1 MPFAVYAV
9 KAESALQFVN
19 IRCVRE
25 TVKRRRFLNVTLHD
39 KDCSMRK
46 MRRKK
51 PFATGMLLA
60 AAVLVWHG
68 GAMAGAP
75 ILNGVNPTLTPPT
88 AIGDQ
93 NPPGY
98 TVSSFL
104 NPIVTDG
111 TLLDDFEDGNIT
123 SKWGGTWSTWYAGVG
138 TVFPQYPLT
147 AASAGGYNNSQYCGK
162 MTFSLKGQAGLGY
175 LAYVL
180 ISVGLKSDL
189 TACDLTKATGF
200 RYWYKGSKHTFR
212 VETTDNNQ
220 QYAWGD
226 TFPSSPTTWTQ
237 VNITWANLFQL
248 ATPPVIALNKTL
260 GRSLTWVVQQPDGYT
275 DSLLIDN
282 VEVLGFADR
291 GIAVT
296 GANNTNGAWQYSINA
311 GTNWTAFGALSDA
324 GATLLNAAGMVR
336 FVPNAMYTGPATFV
350 FRAWNQTDNKA
361 NGATAQAA
369 VPNGG
374 VTAYSSVAATGT
386 VQVQNT
392 TLTPPTNLTYSQ
404 YPASY
409 VVGTQITPNT
419 PTSGGGA
426 VASYSVAPA
435 LPAGLTLNT
444 ITGVITGTPTT
455 PTAAANYIV
464 TATNAAGS
472 TTFSLSI
479 TVMSGIVAPTNLR
492 YSLNPATYGT
502 GTGITPN
509 TPTSGGGAVTSYSVA
524 PALPAGLTLSTTT
537 GVITG
542 IPTTVTATNNYIV
555 TASNSAGST
564 TASVSITVMAP
575 PANLTYLP
583 NPASYPAGTAITA
596 NTPSSTGGAVA
607 SYSVAPAL
615 PAGLSLSPTTGV
627 ITGIPS
633 IVTLMANYV
642 VTATNAVGFATTSL
656 SITIVAA
663 VVAPSNATVTPTPQ
677 NVLVGAASVSFTV
690 NVGTGTPPYTYVW
703 RKDGINMVPAKTTQ
717 TLTIAPVAATDAG
730 AYTVVVTNAAGSTT
744 SSAGI
749 LNVAVP
755 VKALFTV
762 SDTIK
767 QVPASIK
774 FTNQSTG
781 NYTKRF
787 WFFGD
792 GTFDTTNNGA
802 PTHVYNTASTFN
814 TQLVLVDNVG
824 KHLDS
829 MTITI
834 KTFTDNPVGIT
845 GRYLSPT
852 SAEISFSNVAG
863 IATAFPSLPYA
874 DSLLLWYKSGAALP
888 TTAQPGAVCGG
899 YTITAMQAAP
909 QPFKAAV
916 NVTLAPA
923 DLQCGFMTQVHWFN
937 GTSWSWSAFN
947 SANGTVV
954 LMQDTVPPVNNTGV
968 SGRYI
973 YNTDSVVF
981 SASNLII
988 GVDPATVASFAIW
1001 FGTGI
1006 NDTTPNFSDSSQ
1018 TRWFN
1023 LQAEMPTITATNGRD
1038 SVIIANPLF
1047 NTGVQKKLWC
1057 ALVLKG
1063 KNGKLST
1070 TVIKAAYLAGVN
1082 RPDNPIILHASAPSP
1097 SKVILSWNPVGG
1109 VSAIRIWY
1117 RANAAVPVNTASF
1130 TRPPFDSIT
1139 VPSVTATQLTVS
1151 GLSDSTHYFFGAQV
1165 YQGSQW
1171 SYVTDSSS
1179 ANATTQA
1186 AGVKLPTGNSVQIT
1200 SLVFDTNTNEIVVH
1214 WTVDN
1219 TLPDSL
1225 EIGIS
1230 YSTVSYPTIDTS
1242 ASHQIV
1248 PVLASSGSA
1257 VIQLQE
1263 ALQFSPGLSAD
1274 STTHYY
1280 VALWERSVTGK
1291 MTDPT
1296 ANSERMVASPYYNWQ
1311 NVTYFTKAPGD
1322 MNVVFNGNILLVT
1335 EGVTDPSFT
1344 KGKIIL
1350 YQPAPASLAGFIPVG
1365 VPFYFD
1371 PNKIEQSRPFAIK
1384 IRCGTLPA
1392 PYTLNQVKIY
1402 RWENG
1407 AWYVDRSTAFDS
1419 IGYVWITTKFQ
1430 DLYPFMALIDTQDV
1444 SLKISVH
1451 ADTIPAG
1458 TEVFD
1463 TLYISDNTGNVS
1475 WSYSYA
1481 RGGDQYEAVLPHDT
1495 LRSTGANIPIFI
1507 DSSYVSADNGLRAM
1521 VTVSDGVHNDTINV
1535 SRQVSRVDSA
1545 DFEKVYT
1552 DAMKWTPL
1560 RVTAT
1565 LSNPD
1570 INAIFRYASGGQT
1583 FTYDIKKVRMFR
1595 WQQQKWVE
1603 YSDNVKN
1610 LFTPVPGML
1619 FWIKTKESWL
1629 VNFGGGVT
1637 PSLKVPFTL
1646 SLTPGEITDFALPF
1660 KFNVKIGDI
1669 IDQSGPG
1676 AQNLVFYSWER
1687 DPVSGLYTGQPLYF
1701 ANAPNS
1707 GLNDPSATV
1716 HFIQGYYVDCPPT
1729 GAPTTL
1735 SIPPILD
1742 VMSKYNTGLT
1752 KRASPNGWTVSV
1764 NASLTSGTK
1773 LCPVYCGY
1781 NPGQGAAPTYY
1792 PVPPSFLQTCAGV
1805 VDNTEN
1811 KLYGHAFVHALA
1823 GGGYSYQI
1831 AFVNESTEPQQLKY
1845 HLGNT
1850 ASLPK
1855 GLVARVYNE
1864 ATGAYENFSAGEAGV
1879 TLGAGERQYR
1889 WLLVGSEA
1897 YLSKTAAFIKNGKLL
1912 FAGTYPNPAGA
1923 LVHIRYSV
1931 PTTGVSGVKF
1941 AIYDMR
1947 GRLVWQKITAER
1959 GGQGMREIVWDGTSL
1974 NKSRVSAGMYII
1986 RMEALDAKQK
1996 TAGIFEKKMTYLP

>member
-1 MPFAVYAV
+1 MKYERPFT
-9 KAESALQFVN
+9 FG
-19 IRCVRE
+19 
-25 TVKRRRFLNVTLHD
+25 T
-39 KDCSMRK
+39 
-46 MRRKK
+46 
-51 PFATGMLLA
+51 LLA
-60 AAVLVWHG
+60 AVVLLCHG
-68 GAMAGAP
+68 VVIAGAP

-88 AIGDQ
+88 SVGDQ
-93 NPPGY
+93 SPPGY
-98 TVSSFL
+98 TVHSFL
-104 NPIVTDG
+104 TPIVTDG

-123 SKWGGTWSTWYAGVG
+123 SKWGGTWTTWFAGVG

-147 AASAGGYNNSQYCGK
+147 APSAGGYNNSQYCGK
-162 MTFSLKGQAGLGY
+162 MVFSLKGQAGLGY

-180 ISVGLKSDL
+180 MSVGFKPDL
-189 TACDLTKATGF
+189 TKCDLTKATGF
-200 RYWYKGSKHTFR
+200 RYWYKGSKHTFK
-212 VETTDNNQ
+212 VETTDNYL

-282 VEVLGFADR
+282 VEIVGFADR
-291 GIAVT
+291 GIAVDS
-296 GANNTNGAWQYSINA
+296 ANNANGTWQYST

-324 GATLLNAAGMVR
+324 SATLLNDTAKVR
-336 FVPNAMYTGPATFV
+336 FVPNPAYTGPATFW

-361 NGATAQAA
+361 NGATGQPA

-374 VTAYSSVAATGT
+374 VTAYSAVAAIGT

-435 LPAGLTLNT
+435 LPLGLSLSPT
-444 ITGVITGTPTT
+444 TGVITGTPTT
-455 PTAAANYIV
+455 ATGAQNYIV

-479 TVMSGIVAPTNLR
+479 TVLSGIVAPTNLR
-492 YSLNPATYGT
+492 YLLNPAIYGT
-502 GTGITPN
+502 GTQITPN
-509 TPTSGGGAVTSYSVA
+509 TPASGGGAVTLYSVA
-524 PALPAGLTLSTTT
+524 PALPAGLSLSPTT

-542 IPTTVTATNNYIV
+542 IPSTVTLTANYTV

-564 TASVSITVMAP
+564 TATLSITIMAP

-583 NPASYPAGTAITA
+583 NPALYPAGTAITP
-596 NTPSSTGGAVA
+596 NTPTSTGGTVA

-633 IVTLMANYV
+633 TPTAASNYV
-642 VTATNAVGFATTSL
+642 VTATNAVGFATASL

-663 VVAPSNATVTPTPQ
+663 IVAPSNATVTPTPQ
-677 NVLVGAASVSFTV
+677 SVFVGAASVSFTV
-690 NVGTGTPPYTYVW
+690 NVAAGTPPYSYVW
-703 RKDGINMVPAKTTQ
+703 RKDGINMVPAKIAQ

-730 AYTVVVTNAAGSTT
+730 SYTVVVTNAAGSTT
-744 SSAGI
+744 STPGVLTVNPPI
-749 LNVAVP
+749 
-755 VKALFTV
+755 KAIFTV
-762 SDTIK
+762 SD
-767 QVPASIK
+767 SIVK
-774 FTNQSTG
+774 VGTLIQFTSNSTG

-792 GTFDTTNNGA
+792 GAIDTTNNGA

-814 TQLVLVDNVG
+814 AELMLVDNVG

-863 IATAFPSLPYA
+863 IATAFPALPYA

-888 TTAQPGAVCGG
+888 TSAQPGAVCGG
-899 YTITAMQAAP
+899 YTIAAMQAAP

-916 NVTLAPA
+916 NVTLAPG
-923 DLQCGFMTQVHWFN
+923 DLQCSFMTQVHWFN

-1371 PNKIEQSRPFAIK
+1371 PSKIEQSRPFAIK

-1495 LRSTGANIPIFI
+1495 LRSTGASIPIII

-1521 VTVSDGVHNDTINV
+1521 VVVSDGVHNDTINV

-1570 INAIFRYASGGQT
+1570 INAIFRYASGGQM

-1595 WQQQKWVE
+1595 WQNQKWVE

-1897 YLSKTAAFIKNGKLL
+1897 YLSKTAAVIRNGKLL